1 MRAEARALRDVGE
14 VMLRWTRQL
23 NLATR
28 TLIKIDNA
36 TIPQNRSMLE

>member
-1 MRAEARALRDVGE
+1 MMRAEGRALRDVRE
-14 VMLRWTRQL
+14 AMLRWTRQL

-36 TIPQNRSMLE
+36 AIP